1 VIAGVSLTQEDAAS
15 QDPADRASLLTRL
28 HTGVALNF
36 IGSAFGQGT
45 TFALNLVTANLL
57 GRLAF
62 GEFTVVQ
69 TTLSTVG
76 ALAQIATG
84 YTATKYVAEFRERD
98 PERAARILHLC
109 SRLST
114 TTAVLASVLLLLAA
128 PVIAVRA
135 YSAPQL
141 APWLRTAA
149 PGVLFIVMN
158 GFRSGALAGL
168 ESYAAIARVGVVSGV
183 TYITLG
189 VAGAYVGGVQGAVV
203 GIVVSAAVQW
213 LLLGR
218 ALKQELQRSRI
229 PVTIADPWLERG
241 TLLHFAVPA
250 SLTAVVTLPA
260 YWLASAFL
268 VRQPGGLDQMAIF
281 GATNSFRLIVMF
293 FPNVMNSVGM
303 SILNN
308 QRRASS
314 EGFRWVFWW
323 NLAVTVTFVST
334 GAVAVIALGPWL
346 LRLFGR
352 EFTVGYPVLRILMV
366 VAILE
371 SAAAWIYQIIQSHG
385 KMWLTLFCV
394 VMPRDFLILVLAYLL
409 APRFGAAGLAAAYVG
424 GWAVA
429 LMTIAIIASR
439 LGLKAIVPEPVASR
453 NQE

>member
-1 VIAGVSLTQEDAAS
+1 
-15 QDPADRASLLTRL
+15 LLTRL
-28 HTGVALNF
+28 RAGVALNLV
-36 IGSAFGQGT
+36 GSVFGQGS
-45 TFALNLVTANLL
+45 TFALNLVSANLL

-114 TTAVLASVLLLLAA
+114 TTAILASVLLMLAA

-141 APWLRTAA
+141 TPWLRTAA

-168 ESYAAIARVGVVSGV
+168 ESYGAIARVGVLSGI

-189 VAGAYVGGVQGAVV
+189 VAGAYFGGVQGAVFGV
-203 GIVVSAAVQW
+203 VVSAGIQW
-213 LLLGR
+213 LLLGS
-218 ALKQELQRSRI
+218 ALKQDLHRWKI
-229 PVTIADPWLERG
+229 PMKVVDPWLERG

-250 SLTAVVTLPA
+250 SLTAAVTLPA
-260 YWLASAFL
+260 FWLASAFL
-268 VRQPGGLDQMAIF
+268 VRQPGGLEQMAIF
-281 GATNSFRLIVMF
+281 GAAHSFRLIVLF
-293 FPNVMNSVGM
+293 VPNVMNNVGM

-314 EGFRWVFWW
+314 AGFRWVFWW
-323 NLAVTVTFVST
+323 NLGLTVAFVSM
-334 GAVAVIALGPWL
+334 GALVVMAAGPWL
-346 LRLFGR
+346 LRAFGK
-352 EFTVGYPVLRILMV
+352 EFDVGYPVLRVLMLAAV
-366 VAILE
+366 LE
-371 SAAAWIYQIIQSHG
+371 SAATWIYQIIQSHG
-385 KMWLTLFCV
+385 KMWLTLFGV
-394 VMPRDFLILVLAYLL
+394 VIPRDLLILALAYLL
-409 APRFGAAGLAAAYVG
+409 TPRLGATGLAAAYVG

-429 LMTIAIIASR
+429 LMTVSIISSR
-439 LGLKAIVPEPVASR
+439 LGLNAIAAESVASTGR
-453 NQE
+453 EAS